1 MSAHFCSRQEN
12 IQLYIKVTV
21 NQLLNL
27 ISIEGW
33 QVHSSTHIYIL
44 YLSYLNTTVC
54 RFATLNRTYSTTY
67 SRTCINILMESL
79 ISSASHIYTQ
89 QNKSAI
95 DAGARENLSIT
106 EMPSSS
112 KFSYLLQHVCAHL
125 NVNHN

>member
-1 MSAHFCSRQEN
+1 MSAHFCSRQEKM
-12 IQLYIKVTV
+12 QLYIKVTV

-27 ISIEGW
+27 ISTEGW
-33 QVHSSTHIYIL
+33 QVHGSTHIDIL
-44 YLSYLNTTVC
+44 YLSYLNTIVC
-54 RFATLNRTYSTTY
+54 MSATLDGTYSTTY
-67 SRTCINILMESL
+67 SKTCINILMESL

-112 KFSYLLQHVCAHL
+112 KFSYLLQHMCSFKCQP
-125 NVNHN
+125 